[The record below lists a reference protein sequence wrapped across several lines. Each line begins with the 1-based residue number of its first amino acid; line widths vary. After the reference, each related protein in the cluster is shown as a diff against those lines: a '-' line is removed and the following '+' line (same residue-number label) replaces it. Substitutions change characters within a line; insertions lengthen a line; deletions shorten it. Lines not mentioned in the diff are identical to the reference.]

1 MARNLFP
8 PDLLR
13 LQIDWIRT
21 YEALARQAPTEST
34 TALRRRLIELSC
46 RLAGHDFWAGPGGTA
61 ERASLR
67 RTARRRPADPFRVTG
82 SGAPPDAVRD
92 EKP

>member
-13 LQIDWIRT
+13 LQTDWIRT
-21 YEALARQAPTEST
+21 YEALAQRAPTEST

-67 RTARRRPADPFRVTG
+67 RTARRRPADRCRVTG
-82 SGAPPDAVRD
+82 SGVLPDAVRD
-92 EKP
+92 ENP